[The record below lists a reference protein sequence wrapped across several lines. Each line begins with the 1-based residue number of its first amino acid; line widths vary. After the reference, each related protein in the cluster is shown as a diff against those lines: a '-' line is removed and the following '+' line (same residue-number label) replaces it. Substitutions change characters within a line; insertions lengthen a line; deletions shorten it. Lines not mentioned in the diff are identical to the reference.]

1 MLDYE
6 KQIILTASDDQA
18 DSEMGSSYQ
27 IPLLPSVHLWQQI
40 LAQHRS
46 HTDPHHLLSDP
57 SPEGLHRDTRD
68 KGKVKEGLTTKEGSL
83 SLTCNEEQ
91 HTEISCVVS
100 ALCSEDGSLET
111 TAHTVER
118 VGEMLYTKLC
128 QCLSR
133 PTYSTSGIS
142 FNKHT
147 VTS

>member
-1 MLDYE
+1 MKNKSSLQPLTIR
-6 KQIILTASDDQA
+6 QILKWARHTKY
-18 DSEMGSSYQ
+18 SYFPVF
-27 IPLLPSVHLWQQI
+27 ICGQQI

-46 HTDPHHLLSDP
+46 HTDPHHLLSDS